1 MTAEYLYRRYFE
13 ITQKVLTLL
22 EDEVKVRRVRD
33 ASYWGLPEGTP
44 IVPGMKPVSGFDQPD
59 APDAIKPSTTMTKPR
74 ARITPTT
81 SVSPS
86 GDWLSADSPDK
97 PKTLVM
103 PGGRPGKDMVS
114 QGKDSLWEHLEYNP
128 ETGETRP
135 TAERQALWNGLVN
148 EASEGVPKGQ
158 EAPVFTMLGGGGGSG
173 KSLMQKQA
181 TGLTTKDET
190 VRMDADDIK
199 RLLFERD
206 PAYQGLSK
214 DERPAYLHE
223 ESSVIVK
230 LAQRRALAAQ
240 QHFLLDGTGN
250 SDLDKLEGKI
260 KAARDAGYQV
270 NGVYATVPTQLAWAR
285 NIKRA
290 LQDEHR
296 GQVPA
301 SALGGAHSSVSAVA
315 PQAAPDFDSFQLFD
329 MASGEARLIAT
340 CKRGEEMEVLDQE
353 AYDGFLSKDG
363 IWTPA
368 ELEALR
374 TLIPKEYL
382 EAPLNDESALGPEW
396 FDYGWMPSLRDP
408 LFAGIPGDTKSGRPK
423 MDDEDKAAI
432 LIAVVAKMTFEESG
446 FPDTPEF
453 REYWDQ
459 TVESVSNIPAGVGVD
474 VPKEWPS
481 DRYDQWLDAWG
492 M

>member
-22 EDEVKVRRVRD
+22 EDEVKVRHVRD
-33 ASYWGLPEGTP
+33 AAYWGLPVGTP
-44 IVPGMKPVSGFDQPD
+44 IEPGMKPVKPD
-59 APDAIKPSTTMTKPR
+59 APEVTKPSTVTTKPTR
-74 ARITPTT
+74 RISPTT

-206 PAYQGLSK
+206 G
-214 DERPAYLHE
+214 
-223 ESSVIVK
+223 
-230 LAQRRALAAQ
+230 
-240 QHFLLDGTGN
+240 
-250 SDLDKLEGKI
+250 
-260 KAARDAGYQV
+260 
-270 NGVYATVPTQLAWAR
+270 
-285 NIKRA
+285 
-290 LQDEHR
+290 
-296 GQVPA
+296 
-301 SALGGAHSSVSAVA
+301 
-315 PQAAPDFDSFQLFD
+315 
-329 MASGEARLIAT
+329 
-340 CKRGEEMEVLDQE
+340 
-353 AYDGFLSKDG
+353 
-363 IWTPA
+363 
-368 ELEALR
+368 
-374 TLIPKEYL
+374 
-382 EAPLNDESALGPEW
+382 
-396 FDYGWMPSLRDP
+396 
-408 LFAGIPGDTKSGRPK
+408 
-423 MDDEDKAAI
+423 
-432 LIAVVAKMTFEESG
+432 
-446 FPDTPEF
+446 
-453 REYWDQ
+453 
-459 TVESVSNIPAGVGVD
+459 
-474 VPKEWPS
+474 
-481 DRYDQWLDAWG
+481 
-492 M
+492 

>member
-22 EDEVKVRRVRD
+22 EDEVKVRHVRD
-33 ASYWGLPEGTP
+33 AAYWGLPVGTP
-44 IVPGMKPVSGFDQPD
+44 IEPGMKPVKPD
-59 APDAIKPSTTMTKPR
+59 APEVTKPSTVTTKPTR
-74 ARITPTT
+74 RISPTT

-97 PKTLVM
+97 PERIVM
-103 PGGRPGKDMVS
+103 PGGRPGKDMVK
-114 QGKDSLWEHLEYNP
+114 QGQDSLWEHLEYNP
-128 ETGETRP
+128 KTGETQP
-135 TAERQALWNGLVN
+135 TAERMAFWQSIVA
-148 EASEGVPKGQ
+148 EARAGVPKGQ
-158 EAPVFTMLGGGGGSG
+158 ETPVFTLLGGGGGSG
-173 KSLMQKQA
+173 KSIMQKQA
-181 TGLTTKDET
+181 KGLTPKDET

-199 RLLFERD
+199 RILFEKD
-206 PAYQGLSK
+206 PAYQSLSK
-214 DERPAYLHE
+214 DERARYLHE
-223 ESSVIVK
+223 ESSIIVK
-230 LAQRRALAAQ
+230 MAQRQALAEG

-250 SDLDKLEGKI
+250 SDLDKLEKKI
-260 KAARDAGYQV
+260 KTARDAGYQV

-285 NIKRA
+285 NVKRA
-290 LQDEHR
+290 LKDEHR
-296 GQVPA
+296 GEVP
-301 SALGGAHSSVSAVA
+301 SFALGGAHSSVSSVA
-315 PQAAPDFDSFQLFD
+315 PKAAPDMDTFQLFD
-329 MASGEARLIAT
+329 MASGKARLIAT

-363 IWTPA
+363 SWTPA

-374 TLIPKEYL
+374 TLIPPAYL
-382 EAPLNDESALGPEW
+382 EAEEGADERKLLGPEW

-408 LFAGIPGDTKSGRPK
+408 AFAGIPGDTKSGRPK
-423 MDDEDKAAI
+423 IDDEDKTKM
-432 LIAVVAKMTFEESG
+432 LIMVGKTSFEESG

-453 REYWDQ
+453 REYWDGIA
-459 TVESVSNIPAGVGVD
+459 ESVANIPAGVGVD